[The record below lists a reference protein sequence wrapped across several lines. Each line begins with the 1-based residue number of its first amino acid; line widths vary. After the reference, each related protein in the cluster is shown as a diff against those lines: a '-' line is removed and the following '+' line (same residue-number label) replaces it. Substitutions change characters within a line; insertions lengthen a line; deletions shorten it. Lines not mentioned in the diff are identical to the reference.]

1 MKKEKLMK
9 KALTLLMVLCMMI
22 PMSIPVMAETNS
34 LEQEEINVTRR
45 DYRETYDEDIS
56 LYVPQIK
63 DTMYAHMYI
72 MYSYEEGSWSYAVSD
87 IQPELSG
94 IRTGTGYAKPT
105 EVQGKIK
112 NNVVDFT
119 VWLSSDYGLTMV
131 TVRAVVDNYGDV
143 TVFILNI

>member
-56 LYVPQIK
+56 LYVHQIK
-63 DTMYAHMYI
+63 DTMYAHM
-72 MYSYEEGSWSYAVSD
+72 
-87 IQPELSG
+87 
-94 IRTGTGYAKPT
+94 
-105 EVQGKIK
+105 
-112 NNVVDFT
+112 
-119 VWLSSDYGLTMV
+119 
-131 TVRAVVDNYGDV
+131 
-143 TVFILNI
+143 

>member
-1 MKKEKLMK
+1 
-9 KALTLLMVLCMMI
+9 
-22 PMSIPVMAETNS
+22 
-34 LEQEEINVTRR
+34 
-45 DYRETYDEDIS
+45 
-56 LYVPQIK
+56 
-63 DTMYAHMYI
+63 MYI
-72 MYSYEEGSWSYAVSD
+72 MYSYEEGSWFYVVSD

-119 VWLSSDYGLTMV
+119 VWLSSDYGLMMV
-131 TVRAVVDNYGDV
+131 TVRAVVDNYVDV

>member
-1 MKKEKLMK
+1 MELGRNLIINQLIKS
-9 KALTLLMVLCMMI
+9 KA
-22 PMSIPVMAETNS
+22 
-34 LEQEEINVTRR
+34 
-45 DYRETYDEDIS
+45 
-56 LYVPQIK
+56 IK
-63 DTMYAHMYI
+63 DGERKLYEYAHMYI
-72 MYSYEEGSWSYAVSD
+72 MYSYEEGSWSYVVSD

-119 VWLSSDYGLTMV
+119 VWLSSDYGLSMV
-131 TVRAVVDNYGDV
+131 TVRAVVDNYGGV